1 MFRLSSLSA
10 KIAMFAGAALL
21 AACSAGS
28 NATRTG
34 DGGRSNVDTS
44 KPVRVALLA
53 PATSTNA
60 GAAGLGKALINA
72 ARLAERDLR
81 GGPKIELMVMDTG
94 GDAGKAVAAA
104 AKAAQAGAKIILGP
118 LFSANTK
125 AIASTAVKNNLK
137 VIAFS
142 TDSVVAGG
150 PVYLSGFLP
159 EVEARRVI
167 DFARARGVSTTG
179 IFYPKTPLGEVVL
192 RGAQR
197 AAGANLVAIT
207 SFDRT
212 SEGIVAGA
220 SEFADQVRAT
230 GALGLMVADSG
241 QGMIFAVDQLTEN
254 GLSSDRYRYLGLGG
268 WNSRATLGSAKL
280 RNAWFPAPDPTKM
293 EAFVQRYRAAYGS
306 VPPPLAV
313 LGYDAVSIVGQLLR
327 SAQSTGSRAPFSTAN
342 LTRPQGFN
350 GIVGPIRFN
359 RSGIGERGMA
369 ILEVGASD
377 FSVVDP
383 APRTFGGGS

>member
-10 KIAMFAGAALL
+10 KIAMVAAAVTL
-21 AACSAGS
+21 AACSGGS
-28 NATRTG
+28 NATRG
-34 DGGRSNVDTS
+34 DGGRNNVDTT

-53 PATSTNA
+53 PATSANA

-94 GDAGKAVAAA
+94 GDEAKARAAA

-125 AIASTAVKNNLK
+125 AIASTAAQNNLK

-142 TDSVVAGG
+142 TDSTVAGG

-167 DFARARGVSTTG
+167 DYARSRGVNTTG

-197 AAGANLVAIT
+197 AAGANLVAVT
-207 SFDRT
+207 PFDRT

-220 SEFADQVRAT
+220 SVFAEQVRAT

-254 GLSSDRYRYLGLGG
+254 GLSADRFRYLGLGG
-268 WNSRATLGSAKL
+268 WNSRATLGSARL

-293 EAFVQRYRAAYGS
+293 EAFVRRYRAAYGS
-306 VPPPLAV
+306 VPPTLAV
-313 LGYDAVSIVGQLLR
+313 LGYDAVSIVGQMLR
-327 SAQSTGSRAPFSTAN
+327 SAQATGSSAPFSTAN
-342 LTRPQGFN
+342 LTRPQGFS
-350 GIVGPIRFN
+350 GIVGPVRFN